1 MIRAGEL
8 VLSSIIE
15 GAAARFRDDAAEWR
29 LSIRA
34 AWLLAAIPV
43 GIAFVGLSTLPFP
56 RLYGLLAN
64 EDGLVEWAQVVALI
78 VVLAACV
85 SLAIALW
92 RVDRRSLAAL
102 YAVAAIGAM
111 FVIGEEISWGQRILG
126 FATPESLE
134 DVNNQGET
142 NIHNVGIVLRIFNLG
157 VLAVCAAAMALPVLR
172 WTRWRNVARSIE
184 GFVLIPPLA
193 LIPAFAFPFLYRA
206 LRLLFLPEAGARIT
220 KYAEFAELSFYV
232 GLVAFVLLARRAVL
246 GRLATEPGDDVGPTE
261 ASSD

>member
-1 MIRAGEL
+1 VSLI
-8 VLSSIIE
+8 V
-15 GAAARFRDDAAEWR
+15 
-29 LSIRA
+29 
-34 AWLLAAIPV
+34 LLAAC
-43 GIAFVGLSTLPFP
+43 A
-56 RLYGLLAN
+56 
-64 EDGLVEWAQVVALI
+64 
-78 VVLAACV
+78 
-85 SLAIALW
+85 SLAVALW

-102 YAVAAIGAM
+102 YAVAALGAV

-142 NIHNVGIVLRIFNLG
+142 NIHNVGIVLRVFNLG
-157 VLAVCAAAMALPVLR
+157 VLASCAAAMALPALR

-184 GFVLIPPLA
+184 GFVLIPPVA

-246 GRLATEPGDDVGPTE
+246 GWMAPGPGADVGPTG
-261 ASSD
+261 ASSE